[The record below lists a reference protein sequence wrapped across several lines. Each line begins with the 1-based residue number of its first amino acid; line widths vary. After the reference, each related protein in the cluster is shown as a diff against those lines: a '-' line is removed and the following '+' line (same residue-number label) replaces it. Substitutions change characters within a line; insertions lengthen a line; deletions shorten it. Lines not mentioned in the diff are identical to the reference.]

1 MGAITLDE
9 FFRRL
14 KQGPPDPVYYCYG
27 DEDVLKDE
35 AVAALLDA
43 TVDPGLRDFNV
54 DQRAAGELDAAGL
67 HSLVNTP
74 PMLAERRLVV
84 LRGVEQLRKKSKAR
98 DALLAYLAAP
108 SADTVLVL
116 VQAAAAPPEAD
127 LARGATAVDVGRLPP
142 HRVRSWIAHR
152 AGRIGLA
159 LEPDAVDLLVAA
171 AGDDLTR
178 LVQELDK
185 LRAVAGDRAAT
196 RADVASQVGAQHGV
210 TVHDLADAVL
220 ARDGLKAAA
229 LVEPVLELAGMSG
242 VRILSNLGTHLVG
255 VALACEELERGTA
268 PRQLAAVLHRHL
280 LAARAYGLGDWKEVA
295 EKWAAAA
302 ARWSMADV
310 SRALRAALAADR
322 ALKDTTVT
330 DERGIVSQLVLGLA
344 VQAREAA

>member
-1 MGAITLDE
+1 MGAMTLDE
-9 FFRRL
+9 LFRRL
-14 KQGPPDPVYYCYG
+14 KQGPPDPVYYFHG

-54 DQRAAGELDAAGL
+54 DQRAAAELDAEGL

-84 LRGVEQLRKKSKAR
+84 LRGVEQLRQKSKAR

-108 SADTVLVL
+108 SSDTVLVL
-116 VQAAAAPPEAD
+116 VQAAGEKPEAD
-127 LARGATAVDVGRLPP
+127 LARAATAVDVGRLAP
-142 HRVRSWIAHR
+142 HRIRGWIAHR
-152 AGRIGLA
+152 AGRIGLT
-159 LEPDAVDLLVAA
+159 LEPDAVDLLIAA

-220 ARDGLKAAA
+220 ARDGLKAVA
-229 LVEPVLELAGMSG
+229 LVEPVLELAGMNG
-242 VRILSNLGTHLVG
+242 VRILSSLGTHLVG
-255 VALACEELERGTA
+255 LALAREELDRGTA
-268 PRQLAAVLHRHL
+268 PRQLAAVLLRHL
-280 LAARAYGLGDWKEVA
+280 FAARPYGLGDWKATA
-295 EKWAAAA
+295 EKWATAAG
-302 ARWSMADV
+302 RWSTADV

-330 DERGIVSQLVLGLA
+330 DERGIVSQLVLGFA

>member
-14 KQGPPDPVYYCYG
+14 KQGPPDPVYYFHG

-54 DQRAAGELDAAGL
+54 DQRTAAELDAEGL

-98 DALLAYLAAP
+98 DALLAYLAKP
-108 SADTVLVL
+108 SSDTVLVL
-116 VQAAAAPPEAD
+116 VQAAGEKPEPD
-127 LARGATAVDVGRLPP
+127 LARAATAVDVGRLAP
-142 HRVRSWIAHR
+142 HRVRGWIAHR
-152 AGRIGLA
+152 AGRIELT
-159 LEPDAVDLLVAA
+159 LEPDAVDLLIAA

-220 ARDGLKAAA
+220 ARDGLKAVA
-229 LVEPVLELAGMSG
+229 LVEPVLELAGMNG
-242 VRILSNLGTHLVG
+242 VRILSSLGTHLVG
-255 VALACEELERGTA
+255 LALAREELDRGTA
-268 PRQLAAVLHRHL
+268 PRQLAAVLLRHL
-280 LAARAYGLGDWKEVA
+280 FAARPYGLGDWKETA
-295 EKWAAAA
+295 EKWAAGPRLTCH
-302 ARWSMADV
+302 ARCAPHSPPIAR
-310 SRALRAALAADR
+310 SR
-322 ALKDTTVT
+322 TPP
-330 DERGIVSQLVLGLA
+330 
-344 VQAREAA
+344 

>member
-14 KQGPPDPVYYCYG
+14 KQGPPDPVYYFHG

-43 TVDPGLRDFNV
+43 TVDAGLRDFNV
-54 DQRAAGELDAAGL
+54 DQRAAGELDAEGL

-84 LRGVEQLRKKSKAR
+84 LRGVEQLRKKSRVR
-98 DALLAYLAAP
+98 DALLAYLENP
-108 SADTVLVL
+108 SPDTVLAL
-116 VQAAAAPPEAD
+116 VQGGAEQPEAD
-127 LARGATAVDVGRLPP
+127 LIRRSTAVDAGRLPP
-142 HRVRSWIAHR
+142 QRVKNWIAHR
-152 AGRIGLA
+152 AGRIKLT
-159 LEPDAVDLLVAA
+159 LEPDAVDLLLAA

-185 LRAVAGDRAAT
+185 LRAVAGDRPAT
-196 RADVASQVGAQHGV
+196 RADVAAQVGAHHGV

-220 ARDGLKAAA
+220 ARNGLKAAA

-242 VRILSNLGTHLVG
+242 VRILSALGTHLVG
-255 VALACEELERGTA
+255 LALAREELDRGTA
-268 PRQLAAVLHRHL
+268 ARQLPAVLLRHL
-280 LAARAYGLGDWKEVA
+280 NAARPYGLGDWKETA
-295 EKWAAAA
+295 AKWVTAAGH
-302 ARWSMADV
+302 WSTADV

-322 ALKDTTVT
+322 ALKDTSVT
-330 DERGIVSQLVLGLA
+330 DERGIVSQLVLGFA